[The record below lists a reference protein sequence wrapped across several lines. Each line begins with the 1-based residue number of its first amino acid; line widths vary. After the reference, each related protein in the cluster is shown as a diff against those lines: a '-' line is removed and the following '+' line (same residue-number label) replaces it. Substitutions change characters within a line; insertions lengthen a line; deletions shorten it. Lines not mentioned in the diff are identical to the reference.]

1 MASSKQ
7 LVVDSTAQILIELY
21 GEDRRVVLH
30 NSNDHPCFLGGAD
43 VTSSTGMLFEKNT
56 SLDFLVP
63 IRSVIYAVTAS
74 NNTTTVSVL
83 YSRP

>member
-7 LVVDSTAQILIELY
+7 LTVNSTSQILIESY
-21 GEDRRVVLH
+21 GENRRVILR

-43 VTSSTGMLFEKNT
+43 VTSSTGMQFQKDT
-56 SLDFLVP
+56 SLDFVVP
-63 IRSVIYAVTAS
+63 IKSVIYAVTAS

-83 YSRP
+83 YLEP

>member
-7 LVVDSTAQILIELY
+7 LTVNSTSQILIESY
-21 GEDRRVVLH
+21 GENRRVILR

-43 VTSSTGMLFEKNT
+43 VTSSTGMQFQKDT

-63 IRSVIYAVTAS
+63 IKSVIYAVTAG
-74 NNTTTVSVL
+74 NTTTTVSVL
-83 YSRP
+83 YLEP

>member
-7 LVVDSTAQILIELY
+7 LLVNSTAQLLVESY
-21 GEDRRVVLH
+21 GENRRVVLH

-43 VTSSTGMLFEKNT
+43 VSSTTGFLFSKN
-56 SLDFLVP
+56 SNIEFLVP
-63 IRSVIYAVTAS
+63 IGSAIYAVTAS

-83 YSRP
+83 YLEP

>member
-7 LVVDSTAQILIELY
+7 LVVDATAQILIELY

-43 VTSSTGMLFEKNT
+43 VTSTTGMLFEKNT

-63 IRSVIYAVTAS
+63 IRSVIYAVTAG

>member
-7 LVVDSTAQILIELY
+7 LLVTSTAQILIESY
-21 GEDRRVVLH
+21 GENRRVLLT
-30 NSNDHPCFLGGAD
+30 NSNDHPCYLGGVG
-43 VTSSTGMLFEKNT
+43 VTASTGMLFQKNT

-63 IRSVIYAVTAS
+63 IKSVIYAVANG

-83 YSRP
+83 YLEP

>member
-7 LVVDSTAQILIELY
+7 LTVNSTSQILIESY
-21 GEDRRVVLH
+21 GENRRVILR

-43 VTSSTGMLFEKNT
+43 VTSSTGMQFQKDT

-63 IRSVIYAVTAS
+63 ITSVIYTVTAG
-74 NNTTTVSVL
+74 NHTTTVSVL
-83 YSRP
+83 YLEP

>member
-7 LVVDSTAQILIELY
+7 LTVNSTAQILIESY
-21 GEDRRVVLH
+21 GENRRVILR

-43 VTSSTGMLFEKNT
+43 VTSTTGMQFQKDT

-63 IRSVIYAVTAS
+63 IKSVIYAVTAG

-83 YSRP
+83 YLEP

>member
-7 LVVDSTAQILIELY
+7 LTVNSTAQILIESY
-21 GEDRRVVLH
+21 GENRRVILR

-43 VTSSTGMLFEKNT
+43 VTSTTGLKFQKDT

-63 IRSVIYAVTAS
+63 IKSVIYAVTDG

-83 YSRP
+83 YLEP

>member
-7 LVVDSTAQILIELY
+7 LLVNSTAQILIESY
-21 GEDRRVVLH
+21 GENRRVILR

-43 VTSSTGMLFEKNT
+43 VTSTTGMQFQKDT

-63 IRSVIYAVTAS
+63 IKSVIYAVTAG
-74 NNTTTVSVL
+74 NTTTTVSVL
-83 YSRP
+83 YLEP

>member
-7 LVVDSTAQILIELY
+7 LLVNSTAQILIESY
-21 GEDRRVVLH
+21 GENRRVILR

-43 VTSSTGMLFEKNT
+43 VTSTTGMQFQKDT

-63 IRSVIYAVTAS
+63 IKSVIYAVTNG

-83 YSRP
+83 YLEP

>member
-7 LVVDSTAQILIELY
+7 LVVNSTAQILIELY

-43 VTSSTGMLFEKNT
+43 VTSTTGMLFEKNT

-63 IRSVIYAVTAS
+63 IRSVIYAVTAG

>member
-7 LVVDSTAQILIELY
+7 LLVNSTAQILIESY
-21 GEDRRVVLH
+21 GENRRVILR

-43 VTSSTGMLFEKNT
+43 VTSSTGMQFQKDT

-63 IRSVIYAVTAS
+63 IKSVIYAVTAG
-74 NNTTTVSVL
+74 NHTTTVSVL
-83 YSRP
+83 YLEP